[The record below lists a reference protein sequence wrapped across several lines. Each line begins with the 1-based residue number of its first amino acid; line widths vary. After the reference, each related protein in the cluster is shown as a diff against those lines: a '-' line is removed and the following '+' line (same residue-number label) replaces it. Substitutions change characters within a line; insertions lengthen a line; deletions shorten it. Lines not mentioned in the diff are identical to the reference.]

1 MPYLTI
7 RRNDRD
13 ARTAVNQGL
22 KPVVQETLKLVGVVE
37 NQSRELLAF
46 CQNDKNLS
54 ANFSDYKRFVEKME
68 HFYVFVDLVD
78 GRIPEFEESKQ
89 QPLRKHLSKIR
100 WKITI
105 LELDTTRIYLI
116 NITRSGRKL
125 PLGSREFLMRRLDRL
140 SEIAQYYDRF
150 GEEHDLKPPISEEL
164 IEAVRKLLQQGIEA
178 APKLEEFQPAPPPPK
193 LSATPSMA
201 SSHGS
206 PVTVPNAALVAPE
219 AVSAQR
225 ALHTPA
231 MPPLPAKLN
240 VKEQWGR
247 FFVEKGSIVAVSQA
261 CKMAA
266 LSLDQLAQRIGV
278 SRVALTLMLSG
289 QDPMP
294 RPAVEKLQQFMM
306 DQARLSQ
313 QAELRRR
320 M

>member
-1 MPYLTI
+1 M
-7 RRNDRD
+7 
-13 ARTAVNQGL
+13 NQVL

-37 NQSRELLAF
+37 SQSRELLAF
-46 CQNDKNLS
+46 CQNEQNLS

-78 GRIPEFEESKQ
+78 GRIPEFDESKQ
-89 QPLRKHLSKIR
+89 KPLRKHLSKIR
-100 WKITI
+100 WKITV

-116 NITRSGRKL
+116 NITRSGRRL

-150 GEEHDLKPPISEEL
+150 GEEYELAPPVSDEL
-164 IEAVRKLLQQGIEA
+164 IEAVRKLLEQGIES
-178 APKLEEFQPAPPPPK
+178 APRLEEFQATTAPK
-193 LSATPSMA
+193 RSATPSGA
-201 SSHGS
+201 LSGSSGS
-206 PVTVPNAALVAPE
+206 SPITVPAQP
-219 AVSAQR
+219 AVPDLAMAQR
-225 ALHTPA
+225 AAAHNSLLPS
-231 MPPLPAKLN
+231 LPAKLN

-266 LSLDQLAQRIGV
+266 MSLDQLATRIGV
-278 SRVALTLMLSG
+278 TRVALTLMLSG

-294 RPAVEKLQQFMM
+294 RPAMEKLQQFMM

-313 QAELRRR
+313 QTELRRR
-320 M
+320 L

>member
-1 MPYLTI
+1 
-7 RRNDRD
+7 
-13 ARTAVNQGL
+13 VNQVL

-37 NQSRELLAF
+37 SQSRELLAF
-46 CQNDKNLS
+46 CQDQQNLS

-78 GRIPEFEESKQ
+78 GRIPEFDESKQ
-89 QPLRKHLSKIR
+89 KPLRKHLSKIR

-105 LELDTTRIYLI
+105 LELDTTRVYLI
-116 NITRSGRKL
+116 NITRSGRRL

-150 GEEHDLKPPISEEL
+150 GEEYDLAPPISEEL
-164 IEAVRKLLQQGIEA
+164 IESVRKLLEQGIEN
-178 APKLEEFQPAPPPPK
+178 APRLEEFHPAPPMPR
-193 LSATPSMA
+193 LSATPSGVSA
-201 SSHGS
+201 AGS
-206 PVTVPNAALVAPE
+206 NPVTPAAGASLVSPD
-219 AVSAQR
+219 AVAARHAAS
-225 ALHTPA
+225 TPS
-231 MPPLPAKLN
+231 LPAKLN
-240 VKEQWGR
+240 VKEVWGR

-266 LSLDQLAQRIGV
+266 MSLDQLAQRIGV

-294 RPAVEKLQQFMM
+294 RPAMEKLQQFMM

-313 QAELRRR
+313 QTELRRR

>member
-1 MPYLTI
+1 MLKRI
-7 RRNDRD
+7 RVSRLVPTGGPGKVNE
-13 ARTAVNQGL
+13 AV

-46 CQNDKNLS
+46 CQNEQNLGGHF
-54 ANFSDYKRFVEKME
+54 ADYKRFVEKIE

-78 GRIPEFEESKQ
+78 GRIPEFDESKQ

-116 NITRSGRKL
+116 NITRSGRRL
-125 PLGSREFLMRRLDRL
+125 PLGAREFLMRRLDRL

-150 GEEHDLKPPISEEL
+150 GEEHDLAPL
-164 IEAVRKLLQQGIEA
+164 NQDLVEAVRKLLQQGIEA
-178 APKLEEFQPAPPPPK
+178 APKLDEFQPATAPRP
-193 LSATPSMA
+193 SATPSA
-201 SSHGS
+201 
-206 PVTVPNAALVAPE
+206 PPPPLVAPE
-219 AVSAQR
+219 SISTQR
-225 ALHTPA
+225 PLYNTGMPA
-231 MPPLPAKLN
+231 LPAKIN
-240 VKEQWGR
+240 VREQWGR
-247 FFVEKGSIVAVSQA
+247 FYVEKGSIVAVSQA
-261 CKMAA
+261 CKSAA
-266 LSLDQLAQRIGV
+266 ISLDQLAQRLGV

-294 RPAVEKLQQFMM
+294 RPAMERLQQFMA
-306 DQARLSQ
+306 DQARMTQ